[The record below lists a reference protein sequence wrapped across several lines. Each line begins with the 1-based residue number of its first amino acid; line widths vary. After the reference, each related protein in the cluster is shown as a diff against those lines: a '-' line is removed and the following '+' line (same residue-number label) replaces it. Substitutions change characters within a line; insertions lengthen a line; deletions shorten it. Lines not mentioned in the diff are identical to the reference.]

1 MEGRKIMG
9 VRLDYA
15 TVITP
20 TERLTRSSVVIDDA
34 GKIAYIGPMEGAPA
48 VDGLRLDLRNLIVAP
63 GFIDIHVHGG
73 HGITFGSTETLEKDL
88 KEYSSWV
95 VQNGVTG
102 FLLSITAPSPD
113 ELAALIRAYV
123 PLFEKRAAGAE
134 PLGIHLEGPF
144 MNIERKGAQN
154 PAWIRD
160 PDIAEA
166 DRYLEA
172 GQGWI
177 RQMTMAPE
185 LPNAEEVAARFR
197 SAGVVLAVGHSTA
210 DYDIAVR
217 ALAGNWKHITHT
229 FNAQTGLHHR
239 DPGIVGAVLGSE
251 QITAELIAD
260 TIHVHP
266 GAMKVLIRCL
276 GSDRVVLV
284 TDAMAGAGLPDGEY
298 ELLGFTVT
306 VHEGKATQADG
317 TIAGS
322 AAVMNECV
330 RNVHQQVKIPLEQ
343 AIKMA
348 SLNPARVIGLSN
360 RLGSLVVGNDASIT
374 VVDEQVNVHLTMVN
388 GEIVYNAL

>member
-1 MEGRKIMG
+1 MG

-20 TERLTRSSVVIDDA
+20 AERLARNCVVIDDA
-34 GKIAYIGPMEGAPA
+34 GKITYIGPMEGAPA

-102 FLLSITAPSPD
+102 FLLSITAPNPD

-123 PLFEKRAAGAE
+123 PLFGKRAPGAE

-144 MNIERKGAQN
+144 MNVERKGAQN

-160 PDIAEA
+160 PDITEA
-166 DRYLEA
+166 DLYLEA

-185 LPNAEEVAARFR
+185 LPDADQVAARFR
-197 SAGVVLAVGHSTA
+197 SAGAVLAIGHSAA
-210 DYDIAVR
+210 DYDIATR
-217 ALAGNWKHITHT
+217 ALKGNWNHITHT
-229 FNAQTGLHHR
+229 YNAQTGLHHR

-266 GAMKVLIRCL
+266 GAMKVLVHCL

-298 ELLGFTVT
+298 ELLGFPVT
-306 VHEGKATQADG
+306 VRGGKATQADG

-322 AAVMNECV
+322 AAVMNDCV
-330 RNVHQQVKIPLEQ
+330 RNVHERVGIPI
-343 AIKMA
+343 ADAVKMA
-348 SLNPARVIGLSN
+348 STNPARVIGLSN
-360 RLGSLVVGNDASIT
+360 RLGSLAVGKDASIT
-374 VVDEQVNVHLTMVN
+374 VIDEQVNVHLTMVN
-388 GEIVYNAL
+388 GKIVYNVL

>member
-1 MEGRKIMG
+1 MG

>member
-1 MEGRKIMG
+1 MG

-20 TERLTRSSVVIDDA
+20 TERLARSSVVIDDA
-34 GKIAYIGPMEGAPA
+34 GKIAYIGPMEGAPV

-73 HGITFGSTETLEKDL
+73 HGITFGSTETLEEDL

-102 FLLSITAPSPD
+102 FLLTITAPNPE

-123 PLFEKRAAGAE
+123 QLLQKQAPGAE

-154 PAWIRD
+154 PDWIRD
-160 PDIAEA
+160 PDMEEA
-166 DRYLEA
+166 DLYLEA

-185 LPNAEEVAARFR
+185 LPNAEQVAARFR
-197 SAGVVLAVGHSTA
+197 STGAVLAIGHSAA
-210 DYDIAVR
+210 DYDIAAR
-217 ALAGNWKHITHT
+217 ALAGNWNHITHT

-239 DPGIVGAVLGSE
+239 DPGVVGAVLGSE

-306 VHEGKATQADG
+306 VREGKATQENG

-322 AAVMNECV
+322 AAVMNDCV
-330 RNVHQQVKIPLEQ
+330 RNVHQRVDIPL
-343 AIKMA
+343 ADAVKMA
-348 SLNPARVIGLSN
+348 STNPARVIGLSN
-360 RLGSLVVGNDASIT
+360 RLGSLAVGKDASIT
-374 VVDEQVNVHLTMVN
+374 VIDEQVNVHLTMVN

>member
-1 MEGRKIMG
+1 MG

-197 SAGVVLAVGHSTA
+197 SAGVMLAVGHSTA